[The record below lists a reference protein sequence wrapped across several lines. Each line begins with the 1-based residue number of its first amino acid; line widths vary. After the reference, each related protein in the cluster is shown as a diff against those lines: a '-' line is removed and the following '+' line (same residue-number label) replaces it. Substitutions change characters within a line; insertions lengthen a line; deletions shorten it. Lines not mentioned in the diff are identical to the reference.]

1 MAIKIMSLPCE
12 KEKEIKENQG
22 KVLKQSII
30 MIQLQAARNVDAF
43 RVYINRKETKQGR
56 AQ

>member
-43 RVYINRKETKQGR
+43 RVYINRKRNEQGR